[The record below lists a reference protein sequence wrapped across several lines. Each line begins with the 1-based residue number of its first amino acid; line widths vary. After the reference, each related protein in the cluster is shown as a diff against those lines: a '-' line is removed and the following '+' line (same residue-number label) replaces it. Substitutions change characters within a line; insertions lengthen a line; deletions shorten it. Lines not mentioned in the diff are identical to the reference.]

1 MKTVDRERSGWNVS
15 CHLLRRFLGGHRR
28 LDHLLD
34 NLSLD
39 PDEAR
44 RCRYYLTGTVR
55 NLRLLE
61 TALDRLIARRP
72 RDKVWAIL
80 LLAAFELREYP
91 DQAPKIV
98 HFAVDRAKSL
108 TSRPESGL
116 INSVLRQ
123 LPGILMEISGS
134 TGSDSESLGLRYS
147 HPDWMVRRWLN
158 AFGTEA
164 TRALLEWNQQP
175 GPVHARVVR
184 GSGHD
189 LNLPDGFKETRW
201 EGFVEISS
209 APWSD
214 VTKCLRSGAIYIQD
228 PATRLAPDLLRDEP
242 PATILDLCGAPGGKA
257 FLLGDQIVA
266 DGGFVVSVDL
276 PGPRIARLKEN
287 AGRMSHLP
295 VRILA
300 SDVRKL
306 TEERL
311 EADGLPTRYAA
322 VLVDV
327 PCSNTGVLRH
337 RVDAKWRVVEKDIA
351 GLIRLQGHL
360 LEAAGR
366 FVRPNGRLIYS
377 TCSLERDENDSVV
390 DAFVSANAEFERLS
404 GGLSKPWETG
414 HDGAGSYLLRRKS

>member
-1 MKTVDRERSGWNVS
+1 MKTADREHSGWDSS
-15 CHLLRRFLGGHRR
+15 CHLLRRFLGGRNR

-44 RCRYYLTGTVR
+44 RCRYFLTGTIR

-80 LLAAFELREYP
+80 LLAAFELQEYP

-98 HFAVDRAKSL
+98 HFAVGKAKNQV
-108 TSRPESGL
+108 SRPESGL

-123 LPGILMEISGS
+123 LPGILSELTTSSGS
-134 TGSDSESLGLRYS
+134 DAVSLGLRYS
-147 HPDWMVRRWLN
+147 HPDWMVRRWLD
-158 AFGTEA
+158 AFGTDA
-164 TRALLEWNQQP
+164 TRSLLEWNQQP
-175 GPVHARVVR
+175 GPVYARVVG
-184 GSGHD
+184 GSGHEH
-189 LNLPDGFKETRW
+189 NLPDGFKDTRW

-209 APWSD
+209 VPWSD
-214 VTKCLRSGAIYIQD
+214 VTDFLRTGAIYIQD
-228 PATRLAPDLLRDEP
+228 PATRMAPDLLRGEP

-266 DGGFVVSVDL
+266 DGGFVVTVDL
-276 PGPRIARLKEN
+276 PGPRIVRLKEN
-287 AGRMSHLP
+287 AGRMNHLP

-300 SDVRKL
+300 SDIRKL

-311 EADGLPTRYAA
+311 ETDGLPTRFDA

-351 GLIRLQGHL
+351 DLTRLQGFL

-366 FVRPNGRLIYS
+366 FVGPNGRLIYS

-390 DAFVSANAEFERLS
+390 DAFVSANPDFEKIS
-404 GGLSKPWETG
+404 GCISKPWKTG
-414 HDGAGSYLLRRKS
+414 HDGAGSYLMRRKS